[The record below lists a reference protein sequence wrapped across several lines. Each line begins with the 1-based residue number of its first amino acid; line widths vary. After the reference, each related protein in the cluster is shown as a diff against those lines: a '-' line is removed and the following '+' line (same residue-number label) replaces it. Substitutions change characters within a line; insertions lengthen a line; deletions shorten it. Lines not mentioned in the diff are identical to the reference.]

1 MGCLEEIMDLISFLL
16 RVADPSLMILI
27 MFICFH
33 SLRRGRRDERVLIAL
48 DDEDRK
54 IRYPVFFWENSL
66 GRSRSSDVRIDDP
79 TVSRD
84 HAVLLRRDSGWF
96 IADTGSKA
104 GVYVNGKKTEGRY
117 PVYVGDKIA
126 LGNSVLTLRRADD
139 PTTAYQ
145 RKKIKKPKK
154 HNTVSGGLILSL
166 ITVHIF
172 MLTVQ
177 CYINM
182 GNVDTAVYA
191 AGLLLIM
198 WVFYALSRKAFKR
211 KSFEI
216 ESLAIL
222 LSSTSVILTAAHN
235 TGQARA
241 QLIAMALGMCMFCFM
256 IWFIEVPDRVM
267 KWRLAIYILTIGL
280 LGITIILGKT
290 LNGAKNWIIIGPLS
304 VQPSEFAKVAYIFV
318 GAATLDQLQTKKN
331 LFGFIFV
338 TALCIGLLFFM
349 SDFGTALIFFVTFLV
364 IAFMRSGDFRTI
376 ILAVATAVIGVMLI
390 LSFKPYIADRFQA
403 WGHVWEYASTSGYQQ
418 VNTFIY
424 SASGGLFGVGISKGY
439 LQYVFASESDLVFGL
454 TCEELGLVTALLF
467 GLIIG
472 GFMIYARNMATRS
485 RSTFY
490 SIAACSAGGL
500 LVFQAALNIFGVVD
514 LLPLTGVTLPFVSY
528 GGTSMM
534 GCWGLLAFIK
544 AADERTYSSR
554 NKKRSGLNKSSSFT
568 GKTFRKKE
576 QEPETVE
583 VKDQSYVDV

>member
-1 MGCLEEIMDLISFLL
+1 
-16 RVADPSLMILI
+16 
-27 MFICFH
+27 
-33 SLRRGRRDERVLIAL
+33 
-48 DDEDRK
+48 
-54 IRYPVFFWENSL
+54 
-66 GRSRSSDVRIDDP
+66 
-79 TVSRD
+79 
-84 HAVLLRRDSGWF
+84 
-96 IADTGSKA
+96 
-104 GVYVNGKKTEGRY
+104 
-117 PVYVGDKIA
+117 
-126 LGNSVLTLRRADD
+126 
-139 PTTAYQ
+139 
-145 RKKIKKPKK
+145 
-154 HNTVSGGLILSL
+154 
-166 ITVHIF
+166 
-172 MLTVQ
+172 
-177 CYINM
+177 M

-241 QLIAMALGMCMFCFM
+241 QLIAMALGMCMFWFM